1 MQFIIQN
8 RFLYKSASMLSF
20 DSLAYLFLSSFLALF
35 PVINPLGDGLIIN
48 GFLKGLDNEQ
58 RKLAARKIAVNCIL
72 ICACSIVLGHLILMV
87 FGLAIPVIQVGG
99 GLIIC
104 KTGYDLL
111 MKDAPN
117 PKPNATEVKGI
128 DMDEVKMKLFYPLSF
143 PIAIDPGSIS
153 VILTLM
159 ATASVKGSFLKTSIN
174 YTMLA
179 AAIVLIVFLL
189 YLMIAHGP
197 KLIKRLGE
205 STNMII
211 NKLVAFLM
219 FSIGIQITLTGL
231 AKIFHLTIL

>member
-1 MQFIIQN
+1 
-8 RFLYKSASMLSF
+8 MLSF
-20 DSLAYLFLSSFLALF
+20 NSLAYFFVSSFLALF
-35 PVINPLGDGLIIN
+35 PVVNPLGDGLIIN
-48 GFLKGLDNEQ
+48 GFLKDLNNEQ
-58 RKLAARKIAVNCIL
+58 RKLAARKIAINSIL
-72 ICACSIVLGHLILMV
+72 ICACSLVLGHLILML
-87 FGLAIPVIQVGG
+87 FGLAVPVIQVGG

-111 MKDAPN
+111 IKEASI
-117 PKPNATEVKGI
+117 PKPSAAEVKNI

-159 ATASVKGSFLKTSIN
+159 ATASIKGDFLKTSLN
-174 YTMLA
+174 YAMIGV
-179 AAIVLIVFLL
+179 AIVLVIFML

-197 KLIKRLGE
+197 KLTKRLGT
-205 STNMII
+205 SANMII